1 MTQKPG
7 ISQRL
12 SELTAPTGEE
22 PILDVSY
29 PAPRLKIAPWQAIV
43 AAIAAIVA
51 VLLWLALSS
60 PKSDGQLPHIEAAQA
75 PEISTVTSEEALP
88 EEVVVS
94 VVGAV
99 EQQGIL
105 ILPQGARIADA
116 LEVSGLAPDADIVSI
131 NHAQLLVDGEQ
142 IYVSRIGEAPPAQAE
157 AEESG
162 GASGSNSSKIN
173 LNSATAAELTQL
185 PGVGEVTAEAIVS
198 HRDTVGSF
206 TSVEQLLDI
215 SGIGP
220 AKFEKLQHLVTV

>member
-29 PAPRLKIAPWQAIV
+29 PAPRVKIAPWQAIV

-60 PKSDGQLPHIEAAQA
+60 PKSDGQLPPVEAAQA
-75 PEISTVTSEEALP
+75 SEISTVTSEEALP

-105 ILPQGARIADA
+105 ILPQGSRIADA

-157 AEESG
+157 AGEDS

-220 AKFEKLQHLVTV
+220 AKFEKLQDLVTV

>member
-1 MTQKPG
+1 MAG
-7 ISQRL
+7 F
-12 SELTAPTGEE
+12 
-22 PILDVSY
+22 
-29 PAPRLKIAPWQAIV
+29 
-43 AAIAAIVA
+43 
-51 VLLWLALSS
+51 VL
-60 PKSDGQLPHIEAAQA
+60 PESDGQLPPIEAAQA

-105 ILPQGARIADA
+105 VLPQGSRIADA
-116 LEVSGLAPDADIVSI
+116 LEVSGVAPDADIVSI

-142 IYVSRIGEAPPAQAE
+142 IYVSRIGEAPPTQAE
-157 AEESG
+157 AGEDG
-162 GASGSNSSKIN
+162 GARGSKSSKIN

>member
-1 MTQKPG
+1 MTRKPG

-60 PKSDGQLPHIEAAQA
+60 PKSDGQLPPIEAAQA

-105 ILPQGARIADA
+105 IL
-116 LEVSGLAPDADIVSI
+116 
-131 NHAQLLVDGEQ
+131 
-142 IYVSRIGEAPPAQAE
+142 
-157 AEESG
+157 
-162 GASGSNSSKIN
+162 
-173 LNSATAAELTQL
+173 AA
-185 PGVGEVTAEAIVS
+185 GRA
-198 HRDTVGSF
+198 HR
-206 TSVEQLLDI
+206 
-215 SGIGP
+215 
-220 AKFEKLQHLVTV
+220 

>member
-29 PAPRLKIAPWQAIV
+29 PAPRVKIAPWQAIV

-60 PKSDGQLPHIEAAQA
+60 PKSDGQLPPIEAAQA

-157 AEESG
+157 AEEGG
-162 GASGSNSSKIN
+162 GASGSSSSKIN

-206 TSVEQLLDI
+206 SSVEQLLDI

-220 AKFEKLQHLVTV
+220 AKFEKLQDLVAV

>member
-29 PAPRLKIAPWQAIV
+29 PAPRVKIAPWQAIV

-60 PKSDGQLPHIEAAQA
+60 PKSDGQLPPIEAAQA

-105 ILPQGARIADA
+105 ILPQGSRIADA

-142 IYVSRIGEAPPAQAE
+142 IYVSRIGEAPPAQVE

-173 LNSATAAELTQL
+173 LNSATAAELTRL

-220 AKFEKLQHLVTV
+220 AKFEKLQDLVAV

>member
-60 PKSDGQLPHIEAAQA
+60 PKSDGQLPPIEAAQA

-157 AEESG
+157 AGEDG
-162 GASGSNSSKIN
+162 GARGSKSSKIN